1 MYRFSRRSKERLDTC
16 HPDIQK
22 VFNEAIK
29 HWDITILEGI
39 RTKERQEEL
48 VRTGKSKTLNSRH
61 LDQGD
66 GYSHAV
72 DAVPYPIDWKDRE
85 RFILFVGKIIGLA
98 KGMGIDLVSGVD
110 WDDDGE
116 IKDHTFFDAPHFQL
130 KDKKP

>member
-1 MYRFSRRSKERLDTC
+1 MSFRYSRSSQEKLATC

-29 HWDITILEGI
+29 YWDITILEGI
-39 RTKERQEEL
+39 RSKETQEEY
-48 VRTGKSKTLNSRH
+48 VKTGRSKTMNSKH

-72 DAVPYPIDWKDRE
+72 DAVPYPIDWQNRE
-85 RFILFVGKIIGLA
+85 RFILFAGKILGLA
-98 KGMGIDLVSGVD
+98 KAMGVDLISGVD
-110 WDDDGE
+110 WNDDGN

-130 KDKKP
+130 KKED